1 MISVASAVLATV
13 VDWSA
18 LGKVVLYSFVVGVGV
33 TTAVSLAILGAIRF
47 ADMRRDE
54 RMIEAGAYAVLAA
67 IGSSVAIAAA
77 AVGIFEMTS
86 K

>member
-1 MISVASAVLATV
+1 MFSIATAVLATV

-18 LGKVVLYSFVVGVGV
+18 LGKVVIYSFVVAVGA
-33 TTAVSLAILGAIRF
+33 TTAVSLTILGAIRF

-54 RMIEAGAYAVLAA
+54 RTIEASAFALLAVAGGAVSIAA
-67 IGSSVAIAAA
+67 IVA
-77 AVGIFEMTS
+77 GIVVMTS